1 MYIRLNDTQ
10 KCIVVVVHATRHGYR
25 VKMLYLF
32 HYLLEAF
39 PKMRLTFNDDM
50 YDVLMMGVGVD
61 GTGYFN
67 GFIFDCLRFRQ
78 VN

>member
-1 MYIRLNDTQ
+1 MLYQIERYTKMYCRCS
-10 KCIVVVVHATRHGYR
+10 KRHGSR

-50 YDVLMMGVGVD
+50 YDVLMMSVGVD

-67 GFIFDCLRFRQ
+67 GYIFDCLRFRQ